1 MSGAEVGQYVFAAA
15 LDSADLICVREAGEP
30 SWRGGQLVGSDFG
43 GGGGACVS
51 GTGFVASGDDVV
63 AVGFGDDVVAVGF
76 DAGRTLGE
84 LLGEL
89 RGAALRLG
97 ASPSS
102 VRANGV
108 DVVAVGDAAVVLVA
122 PVGSAALGTSSPA
135 HPTVSS
141 ATTNALMPIRS
152 TLMPPPPTD
161 AR

>member
-84 LLGEL
+84 LLG
-89 RGAALRLG
+89 AALRLG

-108 DVVAVGDAAVVLVA
+108 DVVAAGDAAVVLVA
-122 PVGSAALGTSSPA
+122 PVGSAALGASSPA

-141 ATTNALMPIRS
+141 ATANALMPIRS

>member
-1 MSGAEVGQYVFAAA
+1 MV
-15 LDSADLICVREAGEP
+15 SADLICVREAGEP

-51 GTGFVASGDDVV
+51 GTDFVAS
-63 AVGFGDDVVAVGF
+63 GDDVVAVGF
-76 DAGRTLGE
+76 DAGRTLGD
-84 LLGEL
+84 LL
-89 RGAALRLG
+89 GAALRLG

-108 DVVAVGDAAVVLVA
+108 DVVAVGDAAGVLVS
-122 PVGSAALGTSSPA
+122 PVGPVGPAALGASSPA

-141 ATTNALMPIRS
+141 ATANALMPIRS